1 MSKLVIRHG
10 LSEANNRENFGTPAF
25 GHRDARLM
33 KQGILDAVHLN
44 QILSVDYT
52 IEPSTTTA
60 AVSEL
65 RRTWETANFAGF
77 HSLRPYESL
86 NEVSG
91 GLTYDEI
98 KNIRATKKLPAFVL
112 RTAEETLNNPPE
124 EEVWFTHGL
133 LIAGMCKVLGV
144 YQEPVIQRPW
154 PRFCEI
160 RELPL

>member
-1 MSKLVIRHG
+1 MSRLVIRHG
-10 LSEANNRENFGTPAF
+10 LSQANNRENFATPAF
-25 GHRDARLM
+25 GHPDAGLM
-33 KQGILDAVHLN
+33 EQGVIDSVHLQ
-44 QILSVDYT
+44 QILAVDYSIDPSST
-52 IEPSTTTA
+52 IA

-65 RRTWETANFAGF
+65 RRTWETANLAGF
-77 HSLRPYESL
+77 HSLRPYQSL

-98 KNIRATKKLPAFVL
+98 AQIRETKKLPAFVL
-112 RTAEETLNNPPE
+112 QAAEVTLNNPPE

-144 YQEPVIQRPW
+144 YQEPVRRAW